1 MKVMDCGIHV
11 KICLCCLYTIYNT
24 NNCMIMQSAM
34 IRTYFDAQ
42 FSSNNLKY
50 FICLKL
56 ITGFVVGFLV
66 FFLPF
71 ALALIFIVSF
81 LLHLFIYLF
90 HSVFGIRMEHQQ
102 WQQNVRVHGW
112 ASFGVGFFPQ
122 NSFSFWRW
130 WIVFELCIY
139 LDGTKRIHIPFYC
152 FFFHFTKEMAD
163 ACLK

>member
-81 LLHLFIYLF
+81 LLHLFIYFIRFLVSEWNISSGNRTFVFMAELHLASVFFPKILF
-90 HSVFGIRMEHQQ
+90 HFGDGE
-102 WQQNVRVHGW
+102 
-112 ASFGVGFFPQ
+112 
-122 NSFSFWRW
+122 SFSSCVSIWMAQNEYTFHS
-130 WIVFELCIY
+130 IVFFFISL
-139 LDGTKRIHIPFYC
+139 KRWQ
-152 FFFHFTKEMAD
+152 T
-163 ACLK
+163 LV